1 MPCYAFLAALRL
13 LIALPLLTASALL
26 LAPHAL
32 NDDSNGVG
40 LPSGVFCGPGIFPMR
55 CKNAARRGPDPL
67 FSGLPITANPLR
79 QSTGKPWRHIRYART
94 LAGSQGA
101 CLLDR
106 Q

>member
-40 LPSGVFCGPGIFPMR
+40 LPSGVFCGPLIFPIL
-55 CKNAARRGPDPL
+55 CKNAARRGLSPD
-67 FSGLPITANPLR
+67 FTGAPITANPLR
-79 QSTGKPWRHIRYART
+79 QSTGKPWQHIRYART

-101 CLLDR
+101 CLSDR